1 MRRLTWALDYV
12 TGTVV
17 LKGLET
23 STGFDMLVG
32 ATGSL
37 TSLLPVV
44 REVTPFARCKQV
56 SQVPEQC
63 WLLSNDQRSSY
74 RPG

>member
-1 MRRLTWALDYV
+1 MKRLTWALDCV
-12 TGTVV
+12 PGTE
-17 LKGLET
+17 GLEA

-32 ATGSL
+32 TTGSL

-44 REVTPFARCKQV
+44 SEVTPFARCEQV

-63 WLLSNDQRSSY
+63 
-74 RPG
+74 